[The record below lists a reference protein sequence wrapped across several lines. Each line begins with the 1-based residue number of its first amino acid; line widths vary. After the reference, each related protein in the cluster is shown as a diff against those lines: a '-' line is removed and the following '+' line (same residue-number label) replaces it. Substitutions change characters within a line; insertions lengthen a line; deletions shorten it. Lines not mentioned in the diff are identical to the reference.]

1 MVAAAAVL
9 AMSAPVEAYYHYTF
23 YSSRSAPFTPIRARF
38 NLAALTNNTINVFV
52 SDAGPVNY
60 AANDTFGS
68 VLGEV
73 KQAVAAW
80 NTVPARPCG

>member
-9 AMSAPVEAYYHYTF
+9 AMSAPVEAYYHYT
-23 YSSRSAPFTPIRARF
+23 YYYSRSAPFTPIRGRF
-38 NLAALTNNTINVFV
+38 NLSALTNNTINVLV

-60 AANDTFGS
+60 AANDTLGS

-80 NTVPARPCG
+80 NTVPNSACG